1 MGYGFFGTLL
11 TGLAVAVVVGLGPR
25 SLAVSQSQGMD
36 VAPKP
41 DMNATPLT
49 PTETLQSPQQ
59 QGAAQPLPANRVQR
73 QVTQQAMDDLAQ
85 RLTLPPE
92 RIEFLEFRSMLWPD
106 GGLGCPRYGM
116 NYLQVQQE
124 GYLIRL
130 RAGKREFDY
139 HGSSR
144 VGPYLCEKSG

>member
-1 MGYGFFGTLL
+1 MGWKALGTFVACF
-11 TGLAVAVVVGLGPR
+11 TLAAAIGSGDQT
-25 SLAVSQSQGMD
+25 LASAQS
-36 VAPKP
+36 KNP
-41 DMNATPLT
+41 DMKATPLT
-49 PTETLQSPQQ
+49 PTETLQAPRQQ
-59 QGAAQPLPANRVQR
+59 STAQPLPTNRVQR

-85 RLTLPPE
+85 RLAVPVE

-130 RAGKREFDY
+130 RSGKREFDY

-144 VGPYLCEKSG
+144 IGPYLCEKSG